1 MKTSSP
7 KRDYKRE
14 VALQSKQDIKDR
26 AKRNAARR
34 ELKKQLTKKYG
45 EARATKIMSGK
56 DVGHKK
62 ALASGGSNRASN
74 TMLQSVKSNRSDK
87 SMVKRPGRK
96 KNPPKARHKVKAR
109 R

>member
-1 MKTSSP
+1 MSKSSQ
-7 KRDYKRE
+7 RNYKRE

-34 ELKKQLTKKYG
+34 ELKKALTKKYG
-45 EARATKIMSGK
+45 EARATKILTGK

-62 ALASGGSNRASN
+62 ALASGGSNRLSN
-74 TMLQSVKSNRSDK
+74 VKVQSIKSNRSDK

-96 KNPPKARHKVKAR
+96 KTAPKARHKVKTR